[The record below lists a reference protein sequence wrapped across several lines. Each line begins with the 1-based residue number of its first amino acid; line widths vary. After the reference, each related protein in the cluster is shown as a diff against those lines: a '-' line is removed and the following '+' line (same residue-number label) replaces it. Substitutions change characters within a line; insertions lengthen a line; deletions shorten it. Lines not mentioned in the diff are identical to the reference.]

1 MEIAL
6 SVSALSSSA
15 SSMPALLQLSGGK
28 PPVQDTQSEMPPP
41 RGPGGKEKMESLLSS
56 QVQSGNLTQDQADTL
71 KGFFESLAIK
81 GPRSTEGP
89 NGPRPPRDKDGDR
102 DGIAE
107 GAGDKDVTAKSNPAS
122 NAASKSVSDAL
133 AAFLKNL
140 QDPNGS
146 SSGYGAPAKTATTP
160 SLVLDQKV

>member
-1 MEIAL
+1 M

-15 SSMPALLQLSGGK
+15 SSISALLPMSGGK
-28 PPVQDTQSEMPPP
+28 PPVQDTQGAIAPPPP

-107 GAGDKDVTAKSNPAS
+107 GAGDKAVADRSNPAS

-146 SSGYGAPAKTATTP
+146 SSGYGASAMTATTP